1 VRLRKRDEDGR
12 DMLVSVYPEGVNNP
26 IQGLFGGAAG
36 GGARGRVID
45 ASGRMLRDCGTGE
58 LVTLA
63 RTGEIVELVLAGGA
77 GFGPPGER
85 DKAAVARDLAL
96 GLVTRGAPQPDT
108 RKAVASE
115 FAK

>member
-1 VRLRKRDEDGR
+1 LKA
-12 DMLVSVYPEGVNNP
+12 S
-26 IQGLFGGAAG
+26 AAP
-36 GGARGRVID
+36 
-45 ASGRMLRDCGTGE
+45 
-58 LVTLA
+58 
-63 RTGEIVELVLAGGA
+63 
-77 GFGPPGER
+77 GPPGER